1 MQKTVLIT
9 GSSSGIGK
17 TTAHYFLEHGWNV
30 IATMRSPE
38 KETELNKHPN
48 CLVTR
53 LDVSDEKSIES
64 AIDQGLK
71 RFQKIDV
78 LVNNAGYGLMGVLEG
93 MSIEQIKKQFDTNV
107 FGLLLVTQKIL
118 PYFRKQNSGTIINIS
133 SVAGRVAFPLF
144 SLYHGTKW
152 AVEGISE
159 SLQYELSPFNIKVK
173 CVEPGAIKTD
183 FYDRS
188 ADNNLKTTPD
198 AYLKFAHYM
207 LNKTNQAG
215 SLGKKPIAVARVI
228 YRAANDQ
235 SFKLRYPVGLDIK
248 FFLFMRQMMPTSLFR
263 KLVQFSLRLS

>member
-1 MQKTVLIT
+1 MNKTVLIT

-17 TTAHYFLEHGWNV
+17 TTALYFLEHGWNV

-38 KETELNKHPN
+38 KETELVKYSN

-53 LDVSDEKSIES
+53 LDVNDELSIED
-64 AIDQGLK
+64 AIKEGIT
-71 RFQKIDV
+71 RFNKIDV

-93 MSIEQIKKQFDTNV
+93 MSMDQIKKQFDTNV
-107 FGLLLVTQKIL
+107 FGLLLVTQKVL
-118 PYFRKQNSGTIINIS
+118 PHFRQNKSGTIINIS

-159 SLQYELSPFNIKVK
+159 SLQYELMPFNIKVK

-188 ADNNLKTTPD
+188 SDNNLKTTPNE
-198 AYLKFAHYM
+198 YLNFANYM
-207 LNKTNQAG
+207 VSKTNQAG
-215 SLGKKPIAVARVI
+215 NMGKKPIAVAKVI
-228 YRAANDQ
+228 YKAATDQ
-235 SFKLRYPVGLDIK
+235 NFKLRYPVGIDIK
-248 FFLFMRQMMPTSLFR
+248 FFLFMRKMLPTTLFR
-263 KLVQFSLRLS
+263 KMVQFTLRLN

>member
-1 MQKTVLIT
+1 MNKTVLIT

-17 TTAHYFLEHGWNV
+17 TTAHYFLERGWNV

-38 KETELNKHPN
+38 KEIELNKHPN

-53 LDVSDEKSIES
+53 LDVNDEKSIEM

-78 LVNNAGYGLMGVLEG
+78 LVNNAGFGLMGVLEG
-93 MSIEQIKKQFDTNV
+93 MCMEQIKKQFDTNV
-107 FGLLLVTQKIL
+107 FGLLLVSQKIL
-118 PYFRKQNSGTIINIS
+118 PHFRLQKNGTIINIS

-159 SLQYELSPFNIKVK
+159 SLQYELAAFNIKVK
-173 CVEPGAIKTD
+173 CVEPVAIKTFF
-183 FYDRS
+183 FYLKFY
-188 ADNNLKTTPD
+188 NNKNTTPD

-215 SLGKKPIAVARVI
+215 SLGKLPIAVAKVI

-248 FFLFMRQMMPTSLFR
+248 FFLFMRKIMPTSLFR